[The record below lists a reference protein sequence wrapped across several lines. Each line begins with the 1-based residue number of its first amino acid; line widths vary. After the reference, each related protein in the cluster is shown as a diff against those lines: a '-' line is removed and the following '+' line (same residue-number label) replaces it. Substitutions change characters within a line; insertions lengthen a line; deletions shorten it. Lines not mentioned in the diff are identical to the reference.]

1 MSRTV
6 AHGKYKAFGAVWPRL
21 YERDGA
27 GLMEQW
33 IRSVMNDANNELRK
47 AADQAMIDLQES
59 TREVAPMEWYWLA
72 VLLLVSA
79 GSWYLMLLGAGQQ
92 TGLW

>member
-1 MSRTV
+1 
-6 AHGKYKAFGAVWPRL
+6 
-21 YERDGA
+21 
-27 GLMEQW
+27 MEQW
-33 IRSVMNDANNELRK
+33 IRSVVNDAGDELRK
-47 AADQAMIDLQES
+47 AADQAFSDLQQS